1 MRAAATAGG
10 TIGAVTDTAGQPAI
24 ADADATSAAPEEDA
38 AAGIEMPEEDAAAGI
53 EMPEEDA
60 VAGIETPAED
70 TAAEDAPAAAEA
82 PPEDTDTDE
91 DDDTAAAA
99 EAPPEDA
106 PAAAE
111 APPEDT
117 DTDEDDDT
125 AAAAEA
131 PPEDAPAAAEAET
144 EDAPAEAE
152 AETEDAPAAAEAE
165 TEDAPA
171 GAPPEDAPAAA
182 EIPPEDTDTDEDDD
196 TAAAAEA
203 ETEDAPAEA
212 EAETEDAPAAAEA
225 ETEDAP
231 AGAPPEDAPAAAEA
245 PPEDTDTDEDD
256 DTAAAAEIPPEDT
269 DTDED
274 DDTAAVAEAETED
287 APAEA
292 EAEDAE
298 APAGISSPVVE
309 APVDD
314 AVTAPDVH
322 TDIGTPIPS
331 VGTTGGLKSGDI
343 VAGPVSSV
351 EKRELELDLGSG
363 RVGVIGSRHWSA
375 GLDVDLT
382 AEVKIGDIV
391 EAAVLVREDHKQR
404 IVLSRSWGR
413 QQRAWELVLDA
424 KKTGAIVTGVVTDAV
439 AAGLTVDIGVRAFV
453 PASMAGTE
461 DMESLVGTTVECKVT
476 EVNQLKGRCILSRR
490 AALRTRQRQGARQRL
505 AELSPGAVLRVRVT
519 KVEDFGALVLAD
531 GDLRGRIR
539 RNELSWFRVRRPS
552 DIVAV
557 GDELEARVLAT
568 APAKMSMDLSLR
580 LGEDPLRGIARGE
593 RHQATVTALAP
604 FGAFVRVD
612 DRIEG
617 LVPTA
622 ELAEYPIR
630 HPRDVVV
637 PGDSLLAEVTKV
649 NRQRRDL
656 ELSVNLAMLVRPAG
670 EE

>member
-1 MRAAATAGG
+1 MRAAATAGD
-10 TIGAVTDTAGQPAI
+10 TIGDVTDTAGQPAI

-53 EMPEEDA
+53 E
-60 VAGIETPAED
+60 TPAED
-70 TAAEDAPAAAEA
+70 TAAEGAPAAAEAETQDTPAASEAPPEDTPAEAEDTAEAPPEDTPAAAEA
-82 PPEDTDTDE
+82 PPEDT
-91 DDDTAAAA
+91 
-99 EAPPEDA
+99 
-106 PAAAE
+106 
-111 APPEDT
+111 
-117 DTDEDDDT
+117 
-125 AAAAEA
+125 
-131 PPEDAPAAAEAET
+131 PAAAEAET
-144 EDAPAEAE
+144 EDAPAAAE
-152 AETEDAPAAAEAE
+152 IPPEDAPAE
-165 TEDAPA
+165 
-171 GAPPEDAPAAA
+171 APPEDAPAAT
-182 EIPPEDTDTDEDDD
+182 EIPP
-196 TAAAAEA
+196 
-203 ETEDAPAEA
+203 EDAPAEA
-212 EAETEDAPAAAEA
+212 PPEDAPAATEA
-225 ETEDAP
+225 ETQDT
-231 AGAPPEDAPAAAEA
+231 PAAAEA
-245 PPEDTDTDEDD
+245 PPEDAPAEIEDTPAAAETPPEDA
-256 DTAAAAEIPPEDT
+256 AAAAE
-269 DTDED
+269 
-274 DDTAAVAEAETED
+274 D
-287 APAEA
+287 APA

-298 APAGISSPVVE
+298 APDGTPSPAVE
-309 APVDD
+309 TPADD
-314 AVTAPDVH
+314 AVTATSAAPDVH

-363 RVGVIGSRHWSA
+363 RVGVIGSRHWST

-382 AEVKIGDIV
+382 GEVKIGDIV

-552 DIVAV
+552 DIVSV
-557 GDELEARVLAT
+557 GDELDARVLAT
-568 APAKMSMDLSLR
+568 TPAKMSMDLSLR

-649 NRQRRDL
+649 DRQRRDL

>member
-10 TIGAVTDTAGQPAI
+10 TIGDVTDTAGQPAI
-24 ADADATSAAPEEDA
+24 ADATATSAAPEEDA
-38 AAGIEMPEEDAAAGI
+38 AAGIE
-53 EMPEEDA
+53 
-60 VAGIETPAED
+60 TPAED
-70 TAAEDAPAAAEA
+70 TATEDAPAAAEA
-82 PPEDTDTDE
+82 PTEDTDQDDDTAAAAEAETENAPAAADAPPEDAPAEAEDTAEAPTEDTDQDDDTAAAAEAETENAPAAADAPPEDAPAEAEDTAEAPTEDTDE

-99 EAPPEDA
+99 EAPT
-106 PAAAE
+106 
-111 APPEDT
+111 EDT
-117 DTDEDDDT
+117 
-125 AAAAEA
+125 
-131 PPEDAPAAAEAET
+131 P
-144 EDAPAEAE
+144 
-152 AETEDAPAAAEAE
+152 
-165 TEDAPA
+165 
-171 GAPPEDAPAAA
+171 
-182 EIPPEDTDTDEDDD
+182 
-196 TAAAAEA
+196 
-203 ETEDAPAEA
+203 
-212 EAETEDAPAAAEA
+212 
-225 ETEDAP
+225 
-231 AGAPPEDAPAAAEA
+231 
-245 PPEDTDTDEDD
+245 
-256 DTAAAAEIPPEDT
+256 
-269 DTDED
+269 
-274 DDTAAVAEAETED
+274 
-287 APAEA
+287 A

-298 APAGISSPVVE
+298 APDGTPSPAVE
-309 APVDD
+309 TPADD
-314 AVTAPDVH
+314 AVTATSAAPDVH

-331 VGTTGGLKSGDI
+331 VGTTGGLNSGDI

-413 QQRAWELVLDA
+413 QQRAWDLVLET
-424 KKTGAIVTGVVTDAV
+424 KKTGGIVTGVVTDAV

-490 AALRTRQRQGARQRL
+490 AALRTRHRQEARQRL
-505 AELSPGAVLRVRVT
+505 AELSPGTVLQVRVT

-649 NRQRRDL
+649 DRQRRDL